1 MRRINIPRVHG
12 SSPREKVIRSL
23 ALLLVFAAVIWAFM
37 KNNEHVVEV
46 LNQQSAVYDETGTLT
61 KDQKKMIVSFTHTLR
76 GKWGAD
82 CKIQVYG
89 GDFVVPELDDK
100 TLYIGIAPAI
110 DTVELRFPPLMRKAL
125 GPEFIESLKTSYLLP
140 SFKEGD
146 WPLAIQEVLV
156 EILKKLD
163 SLNKENKSE

>member
-1 MRRINIPRVHG
+1 MRITIPRVHG
-12 SSPREKVIRSL
+12 STPREKLIRSL
-23 ALLLVFAAVIWAFM
+23 ALFLVFAVVIWAFM

-46 LNQQSAVYDETGTLT
+46 LNQRSAIYDETRTLT
-61 KDQKKMIVSFTHTLR
+61 KDQKNMIVSFTQSLR
-76 GKWGAD
+76 DQWGMD
-82 CKIQVYG
+82 CKIQIYG

-100 TLYIGIAPAI
+100 TMYMGLAPAI
-110 DTVELRFPPLMRKAL
+110 DVVELRFPPLMRTAL
-125 GPEFIESLKTSYLLP
+125 GPEFIDSLKTAFLLP

-146 WPLAIQEVLV
+146 WPMAIQEVLV

>member
-1 MRRINIPRVHG
+1 
-12 SSPREKVIRSL
+12 
-23 ALLLVFAAVIWAFM
+23 
-37 KNNEHVVEV
+37 
-46 LNQQSAVYDETGTLT
+46 VYDETGTLT

-76 GKWGAD
+76 GKWGTD

-125 GPEFIESLKTSYLLP
+125 GPEFIESLKTTFLLP

-146 WPLAIQEVLV
+146 WPMAIQEVLV

-163 SLNKENKSE
+163 SLNKGEQE